1 VIELLLQA
9 ERSLT
14 VGLLD
19 QAEKLYRQVL
29 DTDPRNAIAAVG
41 LARVAADR
49 GDPAAA
55 YRFARLALALDPES
69 PIAGRMAAR
78 SAEILLGRGDP
89 IPADLPVPQLMAAP
103 KPRDAPRR
111 TTSAEPPATDAPA
124 SGRRHGVIA
133 RLLRRDRG

>member
-29 DTDPRNAIAAVG
+29 DADPRNAIAAVG

-49 GDPAAA
+49 GDPAGA
-55 YRFARLALALDPES
+55 YRYARLAHALDPDS
-69 PIAGRMAAR
+69 PIAGRMAER
-78 SAEILLGRGDP
+78 SAEILAGRGEP
-89 IPADLPVPQLMAAP
+89 VPADLPVPAGRSRTRVA
-103 KPRDAPRR
+103 DASPDREPARR
-111 TTSAEPPATDAPA
+111 
-124 SGRRHGVIA
+124 SGLIG